1 MIRGMKVYVARNRML
16 IPAILFA
23 LSLFC
28 PRHVFAEVEEDGHK
42 PCSLCHQMKGDKAQG
57 VKIKPDTKT
66 INPYTGK
73 PYGPVDGVCIRCH
86 SDLIHVNQGHVL
98 GVRPDKVKVPD
109 EYMGYKGQ
117 EGELTCLA
125 CHNPHPK
132 ETKYKFLRWQT
143 SKADVDKLCGR
154 CHTDEMSYERFP
166 KK

>member
-1 MIRGMKVYVARNRML
+1 MKVDAARNRML

-23 LSLFC
+23 FVLFG
-28 PRHVFAEVEEDGHK
+28 PQVVFAEGEEDGHK
-42 PCSLCHQMKGDKAQG
+42 PCSLCHEMEGAKAKEI
-57 VKIKPDTKT
+57 KIKPETKT
-66 INPYTGK
+66 INPYTGN

-98 GVRPDKVKVPD
+98 GVRPEKVKVPA
-109 EYMGYKGQ
+109 EYMEYKGQ

-132 ETKYKFLRWQT
+132 ETEYKLLRWQT
-143 SKADVDKLCGR
+143 VKTGVDKLCGR
-154 CHTDEMSYERFP
+154 CHTDEMSFGRFP